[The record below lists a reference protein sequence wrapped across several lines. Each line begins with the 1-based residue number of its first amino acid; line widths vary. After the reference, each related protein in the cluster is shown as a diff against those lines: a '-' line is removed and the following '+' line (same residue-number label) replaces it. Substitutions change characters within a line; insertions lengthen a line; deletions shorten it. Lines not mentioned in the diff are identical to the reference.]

1 MILSAISVGAILL
14 LMLIVPSNMS
24 FAESQST
31 TTIVPLNDELS
42 LEETVLKMNIPVD
55 NVFPWAFVEGKIKNH
70 ASDYPV
76 IIQFFN
82 KQSDDPMHIAQ
93 VGVEDDGS
101 YEYKFRVRDVD
112 LDTDHVTRVFDGEYT
127 VKIFKVIMT
136 QDNSDPV

>member
-1 MILSAISVGAILL
+1 MMLSTISIGAILL
-14 LMLIVPSNMS
+14 LMLIVPLNVS

-31 TTIVPLNDELS
+31 TTIVPLNDKLS
-42 LEETVLKMNIPVD
+42 LEETVLKMNIPAD

-82 KQSDDPMHIAQ
+82 KQSDDPIHIAQ

-101 YEYKFRVRDVD
+101 YEYKLRVRDVD
-112 LDTDHVTRVFDGEYT
+112 LDTYHVTRIFDGEYT
-127 VKIFKVIMT
+127 VKVFKVVVA
-136 QDNSDPV
+136 QDHSDSV